1 MLKLKVR
8 KFSGLIPTFVEVTWE
23 KLVALRNHKDNFQN
37 NSKFRL
43 AKPVKSEIGIISQH
57 YIENTNKNVRRGK
70 NVSQWRQTKEVI
82 SWFQGTKDKEKSFFP
97 KFKIARISPPIL
109 KDLLAN
115 AIKYAITVVT
125 IEKKVTDTI
134 IHSRKLLLL
143 NNYETG

>member
-1 MLKLKVR
+1 M
-8 KFSGLIPTFVEVTWE
+8 
-23 KLVALRNHKDNFQN
+23 
-37 NSKFRL
+37 
-43 AKPVKSEIGIISQH
+43 
-57 YIENTNKNVRRGK
+57 
-70 NVSQWRQTKEVI
+70 SQWRQTKEVI